1 MNLLKK
7 HLDSLLVGLVLLFLV
22 VMPLLTIFV
31 KAVVIDDSLDF
42 SYAAT
47 ALLEEGNLP
56 MIGNSLLLGLLVV
69 ITSTAIAMPH
79 AYLFSRTEFATK
91 KHFDL
96 LFLIPFMTPPYIA
109 SMG

>member
-56 MIGNSLLLGLLVV
+56 MIGNSSSFGTSGRHHLHRDRDAARLSLLTHGICYEKTL
-69 ITSTAIAMPH
+69 
-79 AYLFSRTEFATK
+79 
-91 KHFDL
+91 
-96 LFLIPFMTPPYIA
+96 
-109 SMG
+109 

>member
-69 ITSTAIAMPH
+69 ITFHRDRDAARLS
-79 AYLFSRTEFATK
+79 
-91 KHFDL
+91 L
-96 LFLIPFMTPPYIA
+96 LTHGICHEKTL
-109 SMG
+109 

>member
-47 ALLEEGNLP
+47 ALW
-56 MIGNSLLLGLLVV
+56 
-69 ITSTAIAMPH
+69 
-79 AYLFSRTEFATK
+79 K
-91 KHFDL
+91 KETCL
-96 LFLIPFMTPPYIA
+96 
-109 SMG
+109 